1 MYIKQK
7 QKRFLAMMLA
17 IVLVVSGIVPQGMIQ
32 VSAQEKPQPIY
43 SGRNMSI
50 SSAANTINVT
60 EEYLTR
66 LSTLKEGTISVR
78 YRSNP
83 NQGLSALF
91 SLSSTDPGQENTY
104 AVAYVNPTGNKAG
117 VEVRQGNNSNVTNY
131 NQVSAT
137 ASIRD
142 DQWHTV
148 VYVFGKTKFQIY
160 LDGKKLTE
168 QEKSGFF
175 DKITEADSVKVGALD
190 RAPAKGGTNQW
201 VFSGDIDLVEVY
213 GQALSAEEVAEMQK
227 ATAYEPVI
235 PDDPEDAVRTD
246 TRLFYNGYENSAS
259 YRIPSLLTT
268 TEGTI
273 IAAIDKRQSGSADQG
288 NIDTVIKRS
297 TDGGVTWEE
306 TKTLV
311 NLPSGQNR
319 HALSIDA
326 NMVQDR
332 NTGKIFLMVDMFP
345 ESNAIMDS
353 GSLVTSSG
361 YKEVNGKKYL
371 ILRDCPNSERSNT
384 YTKEYTIRENGI
396 VYDEVSG
403 EATNYVVPNLADG
416 KLFEKI
422 AVSSAN
428 RTKED
433 GISGEEILGEET
445 SAVGTSGE
453 ETSENGTPAEETSAN
468 GTPAGE
474 TSGEAP
480 GNETSKDVTS
490 GDETSKEEASGNET
504 PKDVTSGDI
513 TPKDVTPGK
522 ETPEEE
528 TKEEAPDTITEE
540 NTTGEE
546 TTEATR
552 KATIKETAEEVS
564 NKDETELQSKVIE
577 NPILMED
584 DGEVLEAEGEPESGL
599 ISEQVSKAQPANA
612 NDDADQLQYA
622 GNIYLYTGT
631 EAAPLKA
638 VRTSHLWMVTSE
650 NDGVDWSEPI
660 DLNGQIKEDWMLFTG
675 TGPGVGMQMSNGRL
689 ILPVYITNSN
699 VGGSQ
704 SAAVIYSDDAGETWH
719 MGETVNDGRVLSNG
733 TILQTKTM
741 NNNGAMMTESQ
752 AVEVTNAAGEKELR
766 LFCRNQGGNVAIATS
781 KDGGETWEN
790 TLKFDSVLRDAYC
803 QLTIVP
809 YPYEVPG
816 YEGKEMFLF
825 ANPDSTY
832 AAGRNHG
839 TLRLGY
845 YEPQTDEFVW
855 IASRLVEAG
864 NYGYSCLSVLGE
876 NQIGLFWEG
885 TNLDQN
891 YTTFNLQWLMADK
904 TPVERTAPA
913 VQGVRWEGSRIE
925 VTFDQPMMVI
935 GSPHL
940 EASADGEPVSMEYD
954 SGSGTTKLLFR
965 PGTDDTHELTF
976 RKITAEG
983 RDFYGNAQN
992 IGVAEG
998 GFDGFTIPAS
1008 QGPSIETVIKPG
1020 YSSIKINFVPAEGIT
1035 EYDIYRSEDEN
1046 GTYEKIGST
1055 KGTSYIDQTGAG
1067 KTYYY
1072 QVRSKDGNKVSD
1084 KICNNSP
1091 TGIESMKE
1099 NAVLYQD
1106 LAGQKFNGS
1115 TLVDASEKAAEV
1127 GKLSTGS
1134 VLIKFRTTDKS
1145 GNLMMLMG
1153 KTAGESTAINGS
1165 VNKASFYLEKSDN
1178 LMRYRADMKHTRASV
1193 AGIDYADGEWHT
1205 AMVTQADSGYVF
1217 RFAIDGVDR
1226 GKFTGDSNKGFFS
1239 TVQNLN
1245 QLTIGGYYNG
1255 NTQTVSNGFKG
1266 EIAYVVVTDEAA
1278 SLEDTLEI
1286 TKSESGIL
1294 CDLPEQMFDQ
1304 SKDNTWVFTGG
1315 TDVEGGYG
1323 ATQGIRY
1330 YVGQFEEY
1338 IRWTKNGGVMGRQ
1351 RYMINTGKAGNTI
1364 ADVKDQFEKLVGKY
1378 DPRALA
1384 VMVGEED
1391 YQAGTEGLEAFK
1403 ASLQTLADKALGLRD
1418 GTGYLVIQT
1427 PYAQAD
1433 ESRNQMAAAY
1443 AEAVHEVYEGF
1454 SDAQKSKVMVAD
1466 YFKNTDHESFKK
1478 NCLDEQGKINA
1489 LGHLEIAKQFAKV
1502 TYGTAEGFPVSEGD
1516 LSLRKVKTPS
1526 TYSGEAPR
1534 VTASDTQLTVNIP
1547 DSVFEGITGWR
1558 YELLIEDQTISG
1570 GFINKQAVIGGLPT
1584 GAGYTITV
1592 KSEDGDTQLAAV
1604 TGTVM
1609 QGDEGQIKPVT
1620 QTELNDLQKQMKEIV
1635 ENKKPATWLFV
1646 GDSITHGALHT
1657 KGYDSIH
1664 QTFEKYLKDELG
1676 RKDDVVINTAV
1687 SGATTAEQEEN
1698 SNERLDKYNA
1708 DVVIVMLGTNDAS
1721 NETVPIDR
1729 YKANLESIVD
1739 KIHDKGAVAVL
1750 RTPNPLRPEAGN
1762 RAVNLPRYAEVIRTV
1777 AAEKNALLDDH
1788 FTEWSKELE
1797 TRAYLWQ
1804 NTYWNND
1811 TIHPNPNGQLNM
1823 AQSLIRACG
1832 LYNETSPIC
1841 NLSYELPH
1849 TEEQSDKAIG
1859 AVASGDK
1866 IAVDIKVL
1874 EETYGSTFGVTK
1886 IQAVCDGKTYAAS
1899 SKKGEKMITLRN
1911 LPVNKTYQV
1920 TVKADLLETSKSVTF
1935 QTETVELKEGEVVIG
1950 LGFLAAKLT
1959 DLTPSALAGT
1969 FYVSALA
1976 PEGTPE
1982 YSLCQGE
1989 KDTDNHKFVIEGD
2002 QLKVKETLT
2011 EGNTYSVRVKA
2022 SIGEI
2027 SEEQVFTIKA
2037 LGRYLI
2043 IDEGKMEI
2051 ESGHPIDLTGKY
2063 IEKIKD
2069 LEEGTLF
2076 VDFTSANASIQSLFS
2091 VSLGDD
2097 TATAA
2102 QNTHMHVY
2110 TSGEN
2115 LGVEI
2120 RNQKGDP
2127 VFDYKGAELLKTG
2140 VIRIGEQNKVIF
2152 RADKEKGSYQ
2162 LFVNGKLEFELA
2174 ASVLGGYKYLSDMPH
2189 LNTVTIGATMR
2200 GGAVKYT
2207 YAGSMEKLQYYGVPL
2222 NEETCKSMTKVEGY
2236 EQLDPPF
2243 HSNDATGSSYFRIPA
2258 MLTTMQGTVIS
2269 AIDARFGGTQ
2279 DAPNNLDTA
2288 VSTST
2293 DGGRSWSEGILPFHF
2308 DDFADNGQIF
2318 KEGSSVSVAGSAA
2331 FIDPA
2336 LLEDRTINSDGRIF
2350 ILVDA
2355 FPSATGTLSAQKGS
2369 GYTLV
2374 DGKKYLKLKKAGETE
2389 YNYTVRENNVIYDQN
2404 GAPTEYS
2411 LNGNFEVLKNGEPL
2425 TVKQKDIEYN
2435 NDTITTVTTDQDVAM
2450 NVMYDTSVFQVLRT
2464 SYLYLKYSDDQ
2475 GKTWSDPVNLN
2486 GMVKTDDMGFLG
2498 VGPGRGIQIVDG
2510 EHKGRLLFQVYE
2522 YVNGDQWCHTI
2533 YSDDHGETWKLGGS
2547 PQFDRATVG
2556 SMSESQ
2562 LFELPGG
2569 TLQVFARTVK
2579 SRIATAYSKDGGE
2592 TWTNGAL
2599 DDRLLLASG
2608 SGCQLSVIN
2617 YDGYIDGKRAVIL
2630 SAPVESSR
2638 RHGVIRIGLI
2648 NDDISNGEEYPEID
2662 WKYQFDVT
2670 KTGVYFAYSCLTQL
2684 PNADVGILYE
2694 QGNTRQFLDKIRYN
2708 TYSVSKLTQDAYESQ
2723 ILAGT
2728 QNAAGGKTSISKQN
2742 DTYTIHADANE
2753 GYEFVRWTLDKAEV
2767 STEADFAFQ
2776 QGGETAFAG
2785 KTLHFM
2791 AEFQEAVNPP
2801 TETFTVRFLG
2811 KDGNLLKAQNVEKGK
2826 DATAPNPPEIEGYEF
2841 IGWDKDYSN
2850 VQSNLDVMAVY
2861 KEISVPSVKYTVRF
2875 LDRDGK
2881 LLKEETVEKGK
2892 DATAPNPPSIAGYT
2906 FMGWDKAYTNVQ
2918 GNLVVKATY
2927 QKNPVNVEKI
2937 TLNKKDIRLAKGKK
2951 VKLTAKVSPSNADEI
2966 AVMWTSSNEKAAVV
2980 DSKGRIT
2987 AKAPGTAVITA
2998 ESRDGSNV
3006 KASCR
3011 VRIGYGVTYK
3021 LNKGKNAT
3029 SNPSVF
3035 LTNETT
3041 KLKKAARKGYTFA
3054 GWYTDKNYKNKIK
3067 EIKKGTKKN
3076 ITVYAK
3082 WKKISVDRVKSLTL
3096 KTSGKDRIRVRFGK
3110 TSGADGYLVKYS
3122 TSKDFRKSMAR
3133 VRTGRTNPLIQNLKT
3148 GRTYYVKVRAYKIDS
3163 AGKRVFGKYSSVE
3176 KIRLENK

>member
-17 IVLVVSGIVPQGMIQ
+17 IVIVISGIVPQGVIQ
-32 VSAQEKPQPIY
+32 VSAQEESLPIY

-50 SSAANTINVT
+50 SSASDTINIT
-60 EEYLTR
+60 QTYLSS
-66 LSTLKEGTISVR
+66 LSSLKEGTIAVR
-78 YRSNP
+78 YRSSP
-83 NQGLSALF
+83 EKGLSALF
-91 SLSSTDPGQENTY
+91 SLSGTKPGQENTY
-104 AVAYVNPTGNKAG
+104 AVAYVNPTGNKVG
-117 VEVRQGNNSNVTNY
+117 VEVRQGDNSNVTNY

-142 DQWHTV
+142 DQWHTA

-168 QEKSGFF
+168 QDKPGFF
-175 DKITEADSVKVGALD
+175 DKITEADSVKIGALD
-190 RAPAKGGTNQW
+190 RAPAKGGANQW
-201 VFSGDIDLVEVY
+201 VFNGDIDLVEVY
-213 GQALSAEEVAEMQK
+213 GKALSAEEAAELQM

-246 TRLFYNGYENSAS
+246 TRLFYNGFENSAA

-326 NMVQDR
+326 NMVQDK

-371 ILRDCPNSERSNT
+371 ILRDCPNSERGNT
-384 YTKEYTIRENGI
+384 YTKEYTIRENG
-396 VYDEVSG
+396 VVFDEASG

-416 KLFEKI
+416 KLYEKST
-422 AVSSAN
+422 ADTAN
-428 RTKED
+428 AGNK
-433 GISGEEILGEET
+433 EEIQ
-445 SAVGTSGE
+445 
-453 ETSENGTPAEETSAN
+453 
-468 GTPAGE
+468 
-474 TSGEAP
+474 GEAAAKQESEVQSKTAENP
-480 GNETSKDVTS
+480 MLPENE
-490 GDETSKEEASGNET
+490 GEAYRETEIQEPEAPLNTEE
-504 PKDVTSGDI
+504 VQ
-513 TPKDVTPGK
+513 
-522 ETPEEE
+522 TPEAVAESL
-528 TKEEAPDTITEE
+528 
-540 NTTGEE
+540 
-546 TTEATR
+546 TEADR
-552 KATIKETAEEVS
+552 
-564 NKDETELQSKVIE
+564 
-577 NPILMED
+577 
-584 DGEVLEAEGEPESGL
+584 VLESAQSAGQESEPTETIAEP
-599 ISEQVSKAQPANA
+599 VSQTE
-612 NDDADQLQYA
+612 QLQYI
-622 GNIYLYTGT
+622 GNIYLYTGN

-650 NDGVDWSEPI
+650 NDGADWSEPV

-675 TGPGVGMQMSNGRL
+675 TGPGVGMQMSDGRL

-704 SAAVIYSDDAGETWH
+704 SAAVIYSDDGGETWD
-719 MGETVNDGRVLSNG
+719 MGETVNDGRILSNG
-733 TILQTKTM
+733 NILETKTM

-766 LFCRNQGGNVAIATS
+766 LFCRNQGGNAAIASS
-781 KDGGETWEN
+781 KDGGETWGN
-790 TLKFDSVLRDAYC
+790 TLKFDSALRDAYC

-809 YPYEVPG
+809 YPYDVPG

-832 AAGRNHG
+832 SAGRNNG

-855 IASRLVEAG
+855 IASRVVELG

-885 TNLDQN
+885 ANLDLN
-891 YTTFNLQWLMADK
+891 YSTFNLQWLMADK
-904 TPVERTAPA
+904 TPVERTAPVVQA
-913 VQGVRWEGSRIE
+913 VKWEGNRIE

-935 GSPHL
+935 GSPQL
-940 EASADGEPVSMEYD
+940 EASAEGEPVSMEYD

-965 PGTDDTHELTF
+965 PGVDDTHELTF
-976 RKITAEG
+976 RTITAEG
-983 RDFYGNAQN
+983 RNFYGNAQN
-992 IGVAEG
+992 VRVAKD

-1008 QGPSIETVIKPG
+1008 QGPSIETLIKPG
-1020 YSSIKINFVPAEGIT
+1020 YSSIKISFVPAEGIT
-1035 EYDIYRSEDEN
+1035 EYNIFRSEDKN

-1055 KGTSYIDQTGAG
+1055 QGTSYTDQTGAG
-1067 KTYYY
+1067 KTFYY

-1084 KICNNSP
+1084 KICNASP
-1091 TGIESMKE
+1091 TGIEAMKE
-1099 NAVLYQD
+1099 NAVLYKD
-1106 LAGQKFNGS
+1106 LEGQKFNGS
-1115 TLVDASEKAAEV
+1115 TLVDVSDKAAEV
-1127 GKLSTGS
+1127 GKLSAGS
-1134 VLIKFRTTDKS
+1134 VIIKFKTTDKS

-1153 KTAGESTAINGS
+1153 KTAGESAAINGA

-1178 LMRYRADMKHTRASV
+1178 LMRYRADMRHTRASV

-1205 AMVTQADSGYVF
+1205 AMVTQVDSGYVF

-1255 NTQTVSNGFKG
+1255 NSQTVSNGFKG
-1266 EIAYVVVTDEAA
+1266 EIGYVVVTEEAA

-1286 TKSESGIL
+1286 TKTESGIL

-1304 SKDNTWVFTGG
+1304 SKDNTWVFAGG

-1323 ATQGIRY
+1323 VTQGIRN

-1351 RYMINTGKAGNTI
+1351 RYMINTGKAGNTM
-1364 ADVKDQFEKLVGKY
+1364 ADIKDQFDNLVGKY

-1384 VMVGEED
+1384 VMVGKED
-1391 YQAGTEGLEAFK
+1391 YQAGTEELEAFK
-1403 ASLQTLADKALGLRD
+1403 ASLGALADKALGLRN

-1433 ESRNQMAAAY
+1433 DSENQLAAAY
-1443 AEAVHEVYEGF
+1443 TNAVKEVYDGL

-1466 YFKNTDHESFKK
+1466 HFKNTDNGAFKK
-1478 NCLDEQGKINA
+1478 NCLDTQGRINA

-1502 TYGTAEGFPVSEGD
+1502 TYGTADGFPVGEAD
-1516 LSLRKVKTPS
+1516 LSLKKEKTPS
-1526 TYSGEAPR
+1526 KYSAEVPKI
-1534 VTASDTQLTVNIP
+1534 TASDTQLTVNIP
-1547 DSVFEGITGWR
+1547 DTALEGITGWR
-1558 YELLIEDQTISG
+1558 YELQIQDQTISG
-1570 GFINKQAVIGGLPT
+1570 GFTDRQAVIGGLPT
-1584 GAGYTITV
+1584 GAGYTLTV

-1604 TGTVM
+1604 TGKVL
-1609 QGDEGQIKPVT
+1609 QGNESQVKPVT
-1620 QTELNDLQKQMKEIV
+1620 QIELSDLQKQIRAIA
-1635 ENKKPATWLFV
+1635 ENEEPATWLFV

-1664 QTFEKYLKDELG
+1664 QTFEKYLKEELG

-1687 SGATTAEQEEN
+1687 SGATTAEQEAN
-1698 SNERLDKYNA
+1698 SNERLGKYNA

-1721 NETVPIDR
+1721 NETVPTDR

-1739 KIHDKGAVAVL
+1739 KIHAKGAVAVL
-1750 RTPNPLRPEAGN
+1750 RTPNPLRSEAGN
-1762 RAVNLPRYAEVIRTV
+1762 RAVNLPKYAEVIRTV
-1777 AAEKNALLDDH
+1777 AAEKNAVLDDH
-1788 FTEWSKELE
+1788 FAEWNKELE

-1811 TIHPNPNGQLNM
+1811 SIHPNPNGQLNM

-1832 LYNETSPIC
+1832 LFNETSTIC

-1849 TEEQSDKAIG
+1849 TDEQSDKAIG
-1859 AVASGDK
+1859 AAASGDK
-1866 IAVDIKVL
+1866 IAVDLEAL
-1874 EETYGSTFGVTK
+1874 EESYGSSFGSAK
-1886 IQAVCDGKTYAAS
+1886 IQAVCDGKTYTAS
-1899 SKKGEKMITLRN
+1899 AKKGEQYGTLRN

-1935 QTETVELKEGEVVIG
+1935 QTETVELKEGEAI
-1950 LGFLAAKLT
+1950 
-1959 DLTPSALAGT
+1959 
-1969 FYVSALA
+1969 
-1976 PEGTPE
+1976 
-1982 YSLCQGE
+1982 
-1989 KDTDNHKFVIEGD
+1989 I
-2002 QLKVKETLT
+2002 
-2011 EGNTYSVRVKA
+2011 
-2022 SIGEI
+2022 
-2027 SEEQVFTIKA
+2027 
-2037 LGRYLI
+2037 RYLI
-2043 IDEGKMEI
+2043 IDETNMEI

-2063 IEKIKD
+2063 LEEIKE
-2069 LEEGTLF
+2069 LQEGTLF
-2076 VDFTSANASIQSLFS
+2076 VDFTSSNTSIQSLFS

-2097 TATAA
+2097 PATAA

-2110 TSGEN
+2110 TNGEN

-2140 VIRIGEQNKVIF
+2140 VIRVGEQNKVIY

-2174 ASVLGGYKYLSDMPH
+2174 ASKLGGYKYLSDMPH
-2189 LNTVTIGATMR
+2189 LNTVTVGATMR
-2200 GGAVKYT
+2200 GGAAKYT
-2207 YAGSMEKLQYYGVPL
+2207 YAGSMAKLQYYGVPL
-2222 NEETCKSMTKVEGY
+2222 DEEACKSMTRVEGY

-2293 DGGRSWSEGILPFHF
+2293 DGGKSWSDGILPFHF

-2318 KEGSSVSVAGSAA
+2318 KEGSGVSVAGSAA

-2336 LLEDRTINSDGRIF
+2336 LLEDRTINSNGRIF

-2355 FPSATGTLSAQKGS
+2355 FPSATGTLTAQKGS
-2369 GYTLV
+2369 GYTLI

-2389 YNYTVRENNVIYDQN
+2389 YHYTLRENNVIYDQN

-2425 TVKQKDIEYN
+2425 TVKQKDIVYN

-2450 NVMYDTSVFQVLRT
+2450 NVMYDTSVFQVLKT

-2475 GKTWSDPVNLN
+2475 GKTWSEPVNLN
-2486 GMVKTDDMGFLG
+2486 SMVKTEDMGFLG
-2498 VGPGRGIQIVDG
+2498 VGPGRGIQITNG
-2510 EHKGRLLFQVYE
+2510 EHKGRLLYQVYE
-2522 YVNGDQWCHTI
+2522 YINGDQWCHTI
-2533 YSDDHGETWKLGGS
+2533 YSDDHGENWTLGGS
-2547 PQFDRATVG
+2547 PQFDRAAVG

-2562 LFELPGG
+2562 LIELPDG

-2648 NDDISNGEEYPEID
+2648 DEEIQEGKEYSEID

-2670 KTGVYFAYSCLTQL
+2670 KPGVYFAYSCLTQL
-2684 PNADVGILYE
+2684 PNGDLGILYE
-2694 QGNTRQFLDKIRYN
+2694 QGNTKQFLDKIRYH
-2708 TYSVSKLTQDAYESQ
+2708 TYSVSKLTQDTYESQ

-2728 QNAAGGKTSISKQN
+2728 LDAAAGNTSISKQK
-2742 DTYTIHADANE
+2742 DTYTIHADAYE
-2753 GYEFVRWTLDKAEV
+2753 GYEFVRWLLDGEEV
-2767 STEADFAFQ
+2767 STKADFAFR
-2776 QGGETAFAG
+2776 QGESAFAG
-2785 KTLHFM
+2785 KKLHFM

-2801 TETFTVRFLG
+2801 AETFTVKFYG
-2811 KDGNLLKAQNVEKGK
+2811 KDGNLLKAQTIEKGK
-2826 DATAPNPPEIEGYEF
+2826 DATPPTPPEIKGYEF
-2841 IGWDKDYSN
+2841 DRWDKDFRN
-2850 VQSNLDVMAVY
+2850 VQSDLDVTAVY
-2861 KEISVPSVKYTVRF
+2861 KEILVPSEKYTVRF
-2875 LDRDGK
+2875 LDRNGK
-2881 LLKEETVEKGK
+2881 LLKEETVEKGR
-2892 DATAPNPPSIAGYT
+2892 DATAPNPPSITGYT
-2906 FMGWDKAYTNVQ
+2906 FIGWDKTYTNVQ

-2927 QKNPVNVEKI
+2927 KKNPVKAEKI
-2937 TLNKKDIRLAKGKK
+2937 TLNKTDLLLAKGKK
-2951 VKLTAKVSPSNADEI
+2951 IKLTAKVSPSDADNNS
-2966 AVMWTSSNEKAAVV
+2966 VMWTSSNKKAAVV
-2980 DSKGRIT
+2980 DSSGRII

-2998 ESRDGSNV
+2998 TSRDGSNV

-3011 VRIGYGVTYK
+3011 VRIGYQVTYK
-3021 LNKGKNAT
+3021 LNKGKNAP

-3035 LTNETT
+3035 LTSEST

-3054 GWYTDKNYKNKIK
+3054 GWYTDQNYKHRIK
-3067 EIKKGTKKN
+3067 EIKKGTNKN
-3076 ITVYAK
+3076 VTLYAK

-3096 KTSGKDRIRVRFGK
+3096 QKAGKDRIRVRFGK
-3110 TSGADGYLVKYS
+3110 ASGADGYLVKYS
-3122 TSKDFRKSMAR
+3122 TSKDFKKSMTR
-3133 VRTGRTNPLIQNLKT
+3133 IRTGRTNPLMGNLKT
-3148 GRTYYVKVRAYKIDS
+3148 GRTYYVKVRAYKTDS
-3163 AGKRVFGKYSSVE
+3163 SGKSVYGKYSSVK
-3176 KIRLENK
+3176 KIRLEKK

>member
-17 IVLVVSGIVPQGMIQ
+17 IVIVISGIVPQGVIQ
-32 VSAQEKPQPIY
+32 VSAQEESLPIY

-50 SSAANTINVT
+50 SSASDTVNITQT
-60 EEYLTR
+60 YLAS
-66 LSTLKEGTISVR
+66 LSSLKEGTIAVR
-78 YRSNP
+78 YRSSP
-83 NQGLSALF
+83 EKGLSALF
-91 SLSSTDPGQENTY
+91 SLSGTKPGQENTY
-104 AVAYVNPTGNKAG
+104 AVAYVNPTGNKVG
-117 VEVRQGNNSNVTNY
+117 VEVRQGDNSNVTNY

-142 DQWHTV
+142 DQWHTA

-168 QEKSGFF
+168 QDKSGFF
-175 DKITEADSVKVGALD
+175 DKITEADSVKIGALD
-190 RAPAKGGTNQW
+190 RAPAKGGANQW
-201 VFSGDIDLVEVY
+201 VFNGDIDLVEVY
-213 GQALSAEEVAEMQK
+213 GKALSAEEAAELQM

-246 TRLFYNGYENSAS
+246 TRLFYNGFENSAA

-326 NMVQDR
+326 NMVQDK

-371 ILRDCPNSERSNT
+371 ILRDCPNSERGNT

-396 VYDEVSG
+396 VFDEASG

-416 KLFEKI
+416 KLYEKST
-422 AVSSAN
+422 ADTVNAGN
-428 RTKED
+428 K
-433 GISGEEILGEET
+433 EEIQ
-445 SAVGTSGE
+445 
-453 ETSENGTPAEETSAN
+453 
-468 GTPAGE
+468 
-474 TSGEAP
+474 GEAAP
-480 GNETSKDVTS
+480 KQESEVQSKTAENPMLPENE
-490 GDETSKEEASGNET
+490 GEAYRETEIQEPEAPLNTEE
-504 PKDVTSGDI
+504 VQ
-513 TPKDVTPGK
+513 
-522 ETPEEE
+522 TPEAVAESL
-528 TKEEAPDTITEE
+528 
-540 NTTGEE
+540 
-546 TTEATR
+546 TEADR
-552 KATIKETAEEVS
+552 VSETAQSAGQESEPTETIAEPVS
-564 NKDETELQSKVIE
+564 QTE
-577 NPILMED
+577 
-584 DGEVLEAEGEPESGL
+584 
-599 ISEQVSKAQPANA
+599 
-612 NDDADQLQYA
+612 QLQYI
-622 GNIYLYTGT
+622 GNIYLYTGN

-638 VRTSHLWMVTSE
+638 IRTSHLWMVTSE
-650 NDGVDWSEPI
+650 NDGADWSEPV

-675 TGPGVGMQMSNGRL
+675 TGPGVGMQMSDGRL

-704 SAAVIYSDDAGETWH
+704 SAAVIYSDDGGETWD
-719 MGETVNDGRVLSNG
+719 MGETVNDGRILSNG
-733 TILQTKTM
+733 NILETKTM

-752 AVEVTNAAGEKELR
+752 AVEVTNEAGEKELR
-766 LFCRNQGGNVAIATS
+766 LFCRNQGGNVAIASS
-781 KDGGETWEN
+781 KDGGETWGN
-790 TLKFDSVLRDAYC
+790 TLKFDSALRDAYC

-809 YPYEVPG
+809 YPYDVPG

-832 AAGRNHG
+832 SAGRNNG

-855 IASRLVEAG
+855 IASRVVELG

-885 TNLDQN
+885 ANLDLN
-891 YTTFNLQWLMADK
+891 YSTFNLQWLMADK
-904 TPVERTAPA
+904 TPVERTAPVVQA
-913 VQGVRWEGSRIE
+913 VKWEGNRIE

-935 GSPHL
+935 GSPQL
-940 EASADGEPVSMEYD
+940 EASAEGEPVSMEYD

-965 PGTDDTHELTF
+965 PGVDDTHELTF
-976 RKITAEG
+976 RTITAEG
-983 RDFYGNAQN
+983 RNFYGNAQN
-992 IGVAEG
+992 VRVAKD

-1008 QGPSIETVIKPG
+1008 QGPSIETLIKPG
-1020 YSSIKINFVPAEGIT
+1020 YSSIKISFVPAEGIT
-1035 EYDIYRSEDEN
+1035 EYDIFRSEDKN

-1055 KGTSYIDQTGAG
+1055 QGTSYTDQTGAG
-1067 KTYYY
+1067 KTFYY

-1084 KICNNSP
+1084 KICNASP
-1091 TGIESMKE
+1091 TGIEAMKE
-1099 NAVLYQD
+1099 NAVLYKD
-1106 LAGQKFNGS
+1106 LEGQKFNGS
-1115 TLVDASEKAAEV
+1115 TLVDVSDKAAEV
-1127 GKLSTGS
+1127 GKLSAGS
-1134 VLIKFRTTDKS
+1134 VIIKFKTTDKS

-1153 KTAGESTAINGS
+1153 KTAGESAAINGA

-1178 LMRYRADMKHTRASV
+1178 LMRYRADMRHTRASV

-1255 NTQTVSNGFKG
+1255 NSQTVSNGFKG
-1266 EIAYVVVTDEAA
+1266 EIGYVVVTEEAA

-1286 TKSESGIL
+1286 TKTESGIL

-1304 SKDNTWVFTGG
+1304 SKDNTWVFAGG

-1323 ATQGIRY
+1323 VTQGIRN

-1351 RYMINTGKAGNTI
+1351 RYMINTGKAGNTM
-1364 ADVKDQFEKLVGKY
+1364 ADIKDQFDNLVGKY

-1384 VMVGEED
+1384 VMVGKED
-1391 YQAGTEGLEAFK
+1391 YQAGTEGMEAFK
-1403 ASLQTLADKALGLRD
+1403 ASLGALADKALGLRN

-1433 ESRNQMAAAY
+1433 DSENQLAAAY
-1443 AEAVHEVYEGF
+1443 TNAVKEVYDGL

-1466 YFKNTDHESFKK
+1466 HFKNTDNGAFKK
-1478 NCLDEQGKINA
+1478 NCLDTQGRINA

-1502 TYGTAEGFPVSEGD
+1502 TYGTADGFPVGEAD
-1516 LSLRKVKTPS
+1516 LSLKKEKTPS
-1526 TYSGEAPR
+1526 KYSAEVPKI
-1534 VTASDTQLTVNIP
+1534 TASDTQLTVNIP
-1547 DSVFEGITGWR
+1547 DTALEGITGWR
-1558 YELLIEDQTISG
+1558 YELQIEDQTISG
-1570 GFINKQAVIGGLPT
+1570 GFTDRQAVIDGLPT
-1584 GAGYTITV
+1584 GAGYTLTV

-1604 TGTVM
+1604 TGKVL
-1609 QGDEGQIKPVT
+1609 QGNESQVKPVT
-1620 QTELNDLQKQMKEIV
+1620 QIELSDLQKQIRAIA
-1635 ENKKPATWLFV
+1635 ENEEPATWLFV

-1664 QTFEKYLKDELG
+1664 QTFEKYLKEELG

-1687 SGATTAEQEEN
+1687 SGATTAEQEAN

-1721 NETVPIDR
+1721 NETVPTDR

-1739 KIHDKGAVAVL
+1739 KIHAKGAVAVL

-1762 RAVNLPRYAEVIRTV
+1762 RAVNLPKYAEVIRTV
-1777 AAEKNALLDDH
+1777 AEEKNAVLDDH
-1788 FTEWSKELE
+1788 FAEWSKELE

-1811 TIHPNPNGQLNM
+1811 SIHPNPNGQLNM

-1832 LYNETSPIC
+1832 LFNETSTIC

-1849 TEEQSDKAIG
+1849 TDEQSDKAIG
-1859 AVASGDK
+1859 AAASGDK
-1866 IAVDIKVL
+1866 IAVDLEAL
-1874 EETYGSTFGVTK
+1874 EESYGSSFGSAK
-1886 IQAVCDGKTYAAS
+1886 IQAVCDGKTYTAS
-1899 SKKGEKMITLRN
+1899 AKKGEQYGTLRN

-1935 QTETVELKEGEVVIG
+1935 QTETVELKEGEAIIG
-1950 LGFLAAKLT
+1950 LGFAGKKLT

-1969 FYVSALA
+1969 FYVSTLA
-1976 PEGTPE
+1976 PEGTPV

-1989 KDTDNHKFVIEGD
+1989 NDTDNDKFVIEGD
-2002 QLKVKETLT
+2002 QLKVKKTLT

-2022 SIGEI
+2022 SITEI

-2043 IDEGKMEI
+2043 IDETNMEI

-2063 IEKIKD
+2063 LEEIKE

-2076 VDFTSANASIQSLFS
+2076 VDFTSSNTSIQSLFS

-2097 TATAA
+2097 PATAA

-2110 TSGEN
+2110 TNGEN

-2140 VIRIGEQNKVIF
+2140 VIRVGEQNKVIF

-2174 ASVLGGYKYLSDMPH
+2174 ASKLGGYKYLSDMPH
-2189 LNTVTIGATMR
+2189 LNTVTVGATMR
-2200 GGAVKYT
+2200 GGAAKYT
-2207 YAGSMEKLQYYGVPL
+2207 YAGSMDKLQYYGVPL
-2222 NEETCKSMTKVEGY
+2222 DEEACKTMTRVEGY

-2293 DGGRSWSEGILPFHF
+2293 DGGKSWSDGILPFHF

-2318 KEGSSVSVAGSAA
+2318 KEGSGVSVAGSAA

-2336 LLEDRTINSDGRIF
+2336 LLEDRTINSNGRIF

-2355 FPSATGTLSAQKGS
+2355 FPSATGTLTAQKGS
-2369 GYTLV
+2369 GYTLI

-2389 YNYTVRENNVIYDQN
+2389 YHYTLRENNVIYDQN

-2425 TVKQKDIEYN
+2425 TVKQKDIVYN

-2450 NVMYDTSVFQVLRT
+2450 NVMYDTSVFQVLKT

-2475 GKTWSDPVNLN
+2475 GKTWSEPVNLN
-2486 GMVKTDDMGFLG
+2486 SMVKTEDMGFLG
-2498 VGPGRGIQIVDG
+2498 VGPGRGIQITNG
-2510 EHKGRLLFQVYE
+2510 EHKGRLLYQVYE

-2533 YSDDHGETWKLGGS
+2533 YSDDHGETWTLGGS
-2547 PQFDRATVG
+2547 PQFDRAAVG

-2562 LFELPGG
+2562 LIELPDG

-2648 NDDISNGEEYPEID
+2648 DEEIQEGKEYPEID

-2670 KTGVYFAYSCLTQL
+2670 KPGVYFAYSCLTQL
-2684 PNADVGILYE
+2684 PNGDLGILYE
-2694 QGNTRQFLDKIRYN
+2694 QGNTKQFLDKIRYH
-2708 TYSVSKLTQDAYESQ
+2708 TYSVSKLTQDTYESQ

-2728 QNAAGGKTSISKQN
+2728 LDAAAGNTSISKQK
-2742 DTYTIHADANE
+2742 DTYTIHADAYE
-2753 GYEFVRWTLDKAEV
+2753 GYEFVRWLLDGEEV
-2767 STEADFAFQ
+2767 STKADFAFR
-2776 QGGETAFAG
+2776 QGESAFAG
-2785 KTLHFM
+2785 KKLHFM
-2791 AEFQEAVNPP
+2791 AEFQEAANPP
-2801 TETFTVRFLG
+2801 VETFTVKFYG
-2811 KDGNLLKAQNVEKGK
+2811 KDGNLLKAQTIEKGK
-2826 DATAPNPPEIEGYEF
+2826 DATPPTPPEIKGYEF
-2841 IGWDKDYSN
+2841 DRWDKDFRN
-2850 VQSNLDVMAVY
+2850 VQSDLDVTAVY
-2861 KEISVPSVKYTVRF
+2861 KEILVPSEKYTVRF
-2875 LDRDGK
+2875 LDRNGK
-2881 LLKEETVEKGK
+2881 LLKEEIVEKGR
-2892 DATAPNPPSIAGYT
+2892 DATAPNPPSITGYT
-2906 FMGWDKAYTNVQ
+2906 FIGWDKTYTNVQ

-2927 QKNPVNVEKI
+2927 KKNPVKAEKI
-2937 TLNKKDIRLAKGKK
+2937 TLNKIDLLLAKGKK
-2951 VKLTAKVSPSNADEI
+2951 IKLTAKVSPSEADDNS
-2966 AVMWTSSNEKAAVV
+2966 VMWTSSNKKAAVV
-2980 DSKGRIT
+2980 DSSGRIT

-2998 ESRDGSNV
+2998 TSRDGSNV

-3011 VRIGYGVTYK
+3011 VRIGYQVTYK
-3021 LNKGKNAT
+3021 LNKGKNAP

-3035 LTNETT
+3035 LTSEST

-3054 GWYTDKNYKNKIK
+3054 GWYTDQNYKHRIK
-3067 EIKKGTKKN
+3067 EIKKGTNKN
-3076 ITVYAK
+3076 VTLYAK

-3096 KTSGKDRIRVRFGK
+3096 QKAGKDRIRVRFGK
-3110 TSGADGYLVKYS
+3110 ASGADGYLVKYS
-3122 TSKDFRKSMAR
+3122 TSKDFKKSMTR
-3133 VRTGRTNPLIQNLKT
+3133 IRTGRTNPQMGNLKT
-3148 GRTYYVKVRAYKIDS
+3148 GRTYYVKVRAYKTDS
-3163 AGKRVFGKYSSVE
+3163 SGKSVYGKYSYVK
-3176 KIRLENK
+3176 KIRLDKK

>member
-17 IVLVVSGIVPQGMIQ
+17 IVIVISGIVPQGVIQ
-32 VSAQEKPQPIY
+32 VSAQEESLPIY

-50 SSAANTINVT
+50 SSASETVNITQT
-60 EEYLTR
+60 YLSS
-66 LSTLKEGTISVR
+66 LSSLKEGTIAVR
-78 YRSNP
+78 YRSSP
-83 NQGLSALF
+83 GQGLSALF
-91 SLSSTDPGQENTY
+91 SLSGTKPGQENTY
-104 AVAYVNPTGNKAG
+104 AVAYVNPTGNKVG
-117 VEVRQGNNSNVTNY
+117 VEVRQGDNSNVTNY

-142 DQWHTV
+142 DQWHTA

-168 QEKSGFF
+168 QDKSGFF
-175 DKITEADSVKVGALD
+175 DKITEADSVKIGALD
-190 RAPAKGGTNQW
+190 RAPAKGGANQW
-201 VFSGDIDLVEVY
+201 VFNGDIDLVEVY
-213 GQALSAEEVAEMQK
+213 GKALSAEEAAELQM

-246 TRLFYNGYENSAS
+246 TRLFYNGFENSAA

-326 NMVQDR
+326 NMVQDK

-371 ILRDCPNSERSNT
+371 ILRDCPNSERGNT
-384 YTKEYTIRENGI
+384 YTNEYTIRESGI
-396 VYDEVSG
+396 VFDEVSG
-403 EATNYVVPNLADG
+403 DATNYVVPNLADG
-416 KLFEKI
+416 KLYEK
-422 AVSSAN
+422 
-428 RTKED
+428 RTAETVNAGNK
-433 GISGEEILGEET
+433 EEIQ
-445 SAVGTSGE
+445 
-453 ETSENGTPAEETSAN
+453 
-468 GTPAGE
+468 
-474 TSGEAP
+474 GEAAAKQESEVQSITAENP
-480 GNETSKDVTS
+480 MLPENE
-490 GDETSKEEASGNET
+490 GEAYRETEIQEPEAPLNTEE
-504 PKDVTSGDI
+504 VQ
-513 TPKDVTPGK
+513 
-522 ETPEEE
+522 TPEAVAESL
-528 TKEEAPDTITEE
+528 
-540 NTTGEE
+540 
-546 TTEATR
+546 TEADR
-552 KATIKETAEEVS
+552 VSESAQSAGQESEPIETIAEPVS
-564 NKDETELQSKVIE
+564 Q
-577 NPILMED
+577 
-584 DGEVLEAEGEPESGL
+584 AE
-599 ISEQVSKAQPANA
+599 
-612 NDDADQLQYA
+612 QLQYI
-622 GNIYLYTGT
+622 GNIYLYTGND
-631 EAAPLKA
+631 AAPLKA

-650 NDGVDWSEPI
+650 NDGADWSEPV

-675 TGPGVGMQMSNGRL
+675 TGPGVGMQMSDGRL

-704 SAAVIYSDDAGETWH
+704 SAAVIYSDDGGETWD
-719 MGETVNDGRVLSNG
+719 MGETVNDGRILSNG
-733 TILQTKTM
+733 NVLETKTM

-752 AVEVTNAAGEKELR
+752 AVEVTNAEGEKELR
-766 LFCRNQGGNVAIATS
+766 LFCRNQGGNVAIASS
-781 KDGGETWEN
+781 KDGGETWGN
-790 TLKFDSVLRDAYC
+790 TLKFDSALRDAYC

-809 YPYEVPG
+809 YPYDVPG

-832 AAGRNHG
+832 AAGRNNG

-845 YEPQTDEFVW
+845 FEPQTDEFVW
-855 IASRLVEAG
+855 IASRVVELG

-885 TNLDQN
+885 ANLDLN
-891 YTTFNLQWLMADK
+891 YSTFNLQWLMADK
-904 TPVERTAPA
+904 TPVERTAPVVQA
-913 VQGVRWEGSRIE
+913 VKWEGNRIE

-935 GSPHL
+935 GSPQL
-940 EASADGEPVSMEYD
+940 EAIAEGEPVSMEYD

-965 PGTDDTHELTF
+965 PGVDDTRELTF
-976 RKITAEG
+976 RTITAEG
-983 RDFYGNAQN
+983 RNFYGNAQN
-992 IGVAEG
+992 VRVAND
-998 GFDGFTIPAS
+998 GFDGFTIPPS
-1008 QGPSIETVIKPG
+1008 QGPSIETLIKPG
-1020 YSSIKINFVPAEGIT
+1020 YSSIKISFVPAEGIT
-1035 EYDIYRSEDEN
+1035 EYDIFRSEDKN

-1055 KGTSYIDQTGAG
+1055 QGTSYTDQTGAG
-1067 KTYYY
+1067 KTFYY

-1084 KICNNSP
+1084 IIGNASP
-1091 TGIESMKE
+1091 TGIEAMKE
-1099 NAVLYQD
+1099 NAVLYKD
-1106 LAGQKFNGS
+1106 LKGQEFNGS
-1115 TLVDASEKAAEV
+1115 TLVDVSDKAAEV
-1127 GKLSTGS
+1127 GKLSAGS
-1134 VLIKFRTTDKS
+1134 VIIKFRTTDKS

-1153 KTAGESTAINGS
+1153 KTAGESAAINGA

-1217 RFAIDGVDR
+1217 RFAIDGVER

-1266 EIAYVVVTDEAA
+1266 EIGYVVVTEEAA

-1304 SKDNTWVFTGG
+1304 SKDNTWVFAGG

-1323 ATQGIRY
+1323 VTQGIRN

-1351 RYMINTGKAGNTI
+1351 RYMINTGKAGNTM
-1364 ADVKDQFEKLVGKY
+1364 ADIKDQFDNLVGKY

-1384 VMVGEED
+1384 VMVGKED

-1403 ASLQTLADKALGLRD
+1403 ASLGALADKALGLRN

-1433 ESRNQMAAAY
+1433 DSENQLAAAY
-1443 AEAVHEVYEGF
+1443 TNAVKEVYDGF

-1466 YFKNTDHESFKK
+1466 HFKNTDNGAFKK
-1478 NCLDEQGKINA
+1478 NCLDTQGSINA

-1502 TYGTAEGFPVSEGD
+1502 TYGTADGFPVGEAD
-1516 LSLRKVKTPS
+1516 LSLKKEKTPS
-1526 TYSGEAPR
+1526 KYSAEAPK

-1547 DSVFEGITGWR
+1547 DTALEGTTGWR
-1558 YELLIEDQTISG
+1558 YELQIEDQTISG
-1570 GFINKQAVIGGLPT
+1570 GFTDRQAVIGGLPT
-1584 GAGYTITV
+1584 GAGYTLTV

-1604 TGTVM
+1604 TGKVL
-1609 QGDEGQIKPVT
+1609 QGNESQVKPVT
-1620 QTELNDLQKQMKEIV
+1620 QIELSDLQKQIRAIAEKE
-1635 ENKKPATWLFV
+1635 EPATWLFV

-1664 QTFEKYLKDELG
+1664 QTFEKYLKEELG

-1687 SGATTAEQEEN
+1687 SGATTAEQEAN

-1721 NETVPIDR
+1721 NETVSTDR

-1739 KIHDKGAVAVL
+1739 KIHAKGAAAVL

-1762 RAVNLPRYAEVIRTV
+1762 RAVNLPKYAEVIRTV
-1777 AAEKNALLDDH
+1777 AAEKNAVLDDH
-1788 FTEWSKELE
+1788 FAEWSKELE

-1811 TIHPNPNGQLNM
+1811 SIHPNPNGQLNM

-1832 LYNETSPIC
+1832 LFNETSTIC

-1849 TEEQSDKAIG
+1849 TDEQSDKAIG
-1859 AVASGDK
+1859 AAASGDK
-1866 IAVDIKVL
+1866 IAVDL
-1874 EETYGSTFGVTK
+1874 EALEKSYGSSFGSAK
-1886 IQAVCDGKTYAAS
+1886 IQAVCDGKTYTAS
-1899 SKKGEKMITLRN
+1899 AKKGEQYGTLRN

-1935 QTETVELKEGEVVIG
+1935 QTETVELKEGEAIIG
-1950 LGFLAAKLT
+1950 LGFAGKKLT

-1969 FYVSALA
+1969 FYVSTLA
-1976 PEGTPE
+1976 PEGTPV

-1989 KDTDNHKFVIEGD
+1989 NDTDNDKFVIEGD
-2002 QLKVKETLT
+2002 QLKVKKTLT

-2022 SIGEI
+2022 SITEI

-2037 LGRYLI
+2037 LGRHLI
-2043 IDEGKMEI
+2043 IDETNMEI

-2063 IEKIKD
+2063 LEEIKE

-2076 VDFTSANASIQSLFS
+2076 VDFTSSNTSIQSLFS

-2097 TATAA
+2097 PAAAA

-2110 TSGEN
+2110 TNGEN

-2140 VIRIGEQNKVIF
+2140 VIRVGEQNKVIF

-2174 ASVLGGYKYLSDMPH
+2174 ASKLGGYKYLSDMPH
-2189 LNTVTIGATMR
+2189 LNTVTVGATMR
-2200 GGAVKYT
+2200 GGAAKYT
-2207 YAGSMEKLQYYGVPL
+2207 YAGSMAKLQYYGVPL
-2222 NEETCKSMTKVEGY
+2222 DEEACKSMTRVEGY

-2258 MLTTMQGTVIS
+2258 LLTTMQGTVIS

-2293 DGGRSWSEGILPFHF
+2293 DGGKSWSDGILPFHF

-2318 KEGSSVSVAGSAA
+2318 KEGSGVSVAGSAA

-2336 LLEDRTINSDGRIF
+2336 LLEDRTINSNGRIF

-2355 FPSATGTLSAQKGS
+2355 FPSATGTLTAQKGS
-2369 GYTLV
+2369 GYTLI

-2389 YNYTVRENNVIYDQN
+2389 YHYTLRENNVIYDQK

-2411 LNGNFEVLKNGEPL
+2411 LNRNFEVQKNGEPL
-2425 TVKQKDIEYN
+2425 TVKQKDIVYN

-2450 NVMYDTSVFQVLRT
+2450 NVMYDTSVFQVLKT

-2486 GMVKTDDMGFLG
+2486 SMVKTEDMGFLG
-2498 VGPGRGIQIVDG
+2498 VGPGRGIQITNG
-2510 EHKGRLLFQVYE
+2510 EHKGRLLYQVYE

-2547 PQFDRATVG
+2547 PQFDRAAVG

-2562 LFELPGG
+2562 LIELPDG

-2648 NDDISNGEEYPEID
+2648 DEEIQEGKEYPEID

-2670 KTGVYFAYSCLTQL
+2670 KPGVYFAYSCLTQL
-2684 PNADVGILYE
+2684 PNGDLGILYE
-2694 QGNTRQFLDKIRYN
+2694 QGNTKQFLDKIRYQ
-2708 TYSVSKLTQDAYESQ
+2708 TYSVGKLTQDTYESQ

-2728 QNAAGGKTSISKQN
+2728 LDAAAGNTSVSKQK
-2742 DTYTIHADANE
+2742 DTYTIHADAHE
-2753 GYEFVRWTLDKAEV
+2753 GYKFVRWLLDGEEV
-2767 STEADFAFQ
+2767 STKADFAFRH
-2776 QGGETAFAG
+2776 GESAFAG
-2785 KTLHFM
+2785 KKLHFM
-2791 AEFQEAVNPP
+2791 AEFQEAVNPQA
-2801 TETFTVRFLG
+2801 ETFTVKFYG
-2811 KDGNLLKAQNVEKGK
+2811 KDGNLLKAQTIEKGK
-2826 DATAPNPPEIEGYEF
+2826 DATPPTPPELKGYEF
-2841 IGWDKDYSN
+2841 DRWDKDFRN
-2850 VQSNLDVMAVY
+2850 VQSDLDVTAVY
-2861 KEISVPSVKYTVRF
+2861 KEILVPS
-2875 LDRDGK
+2875 
-2881 LLKEETVEKGK
+2881 E
-2892 DATAPNPPSIAGYT
+2892 
-2906 FMGWDKAYTNVQ
+2906 
-2918 GNLVVKATY
+2918 
-2927 QKNPVNVEKI
+2927 NPVKVEKI
-2937 TLNKKDIRLAKGKK
+2937 TLNMTDLLLAKGKK
-2951 VKLTAKVSPSNADEI
+2951 IKLTAKVSPSDAEDNS
-2966 AVMWTSSNEKAAVV
+2966 VMWTSSNKKAAVV
-2980 DSKGRIT
+2980 DSSGRII

-2998 ESRDGSNV
+2998 TSRDGSNV

-3011 VRIGYGVTYK
+3011 VRIGYQVTYK
-3021 LNKGKNAT
+3021 LNKGKNAP

-3035 LTNETT
+3035 LTSERT

-3054 GWYTDKNYKNKIK
+3054 GWYTDQNYKHRIK
-3067 EIKKGTKKN
+3067 EIKKGTNKN
-3076 ITVYAK
+3076 VTLYAK
-3082 WKKISVDRVKSLTL
+3082 WKKIRVDRVKSLTL
-3096 KTSGKDRIRVRFGK
+3096 QTAGKYRIRVRFGK
-3110 TSGADGYLVKYS
+3110 ASGADGYLVKYS
-3122 TSKDFRKSMAR
+3122 TSKDFKKSTTR
-3133 VRTGRTNPLIQNLKT
+3133 VRTGRTNPRIGNLKP
-3148 GRTYYVKVRAYKIDS
+3148 GRTYYVKVRAYKTDS
-3163 AGKRVFGKYSSVE
+3163 AGKSVYGKYSYVK
-3176 KIRLENK
+3176 KIRLDKK

>member
-17 IVLVVSGIVPQGMIQ
+17 IVIVISGIVPQGVIQ
-32 VSAQEKPQPIY
+32 VSAQEESLPIY

-50 SSAANTINVT
+50 SSASDTVNITQT
-60 EEYLTR
+60 YLAS
-66 LSTLKEGTISVR
+66 LSSLKEGTIAVR
-78 YRSNP
+78 YRSSP
-83 NQGLSALF
+83 EKGLSALF
-91 SLSSTDPGQENTY
+91 SLSGTKPGQENTY
-104 AVAYVNPTGNKAG
+104 AVAYVNPTGNKVG
-117 VEVRQGNNSNVTNY
+117 VEVRQGDNSNVTNY

-142 DQWHTV
+142 DQWHTA

-168 QEKSGFF
+168 QDKSGFF
-175 DKITEADSVKVGALD
+175 DKITEADSVKIGALD
-190 RAPAKGGTNQW
+190 RAPAKGGANQW
-201 VFSGDIDLVEVY
+201 VFNGDIDLVEVY
-213 GQALSAEEVAEMQK
+213 GKALSAEEAAELQM

-246 TRLFYNGYENSAS
+246 TRLFYNGFENSAA

-326 NMVQDR
+326 NMVQDK

-361 YKEVNGKKYL
+361 YKEINGKKYL
-371 ILRDCPNSERSNT
+371 ILRDCPNSERGNT

-396 VYDEVSG
+396 VFDEASG

-416 KLFEKI
+416 KLYEKST
-422 AVSSAN
+422 ADTVNAGN
-428 RTKED
+428 K
-433 GISGEEILGEET
+433 EEIQGEVAAKQE
-445 SAVGTSGE
+445 
-453 ETSENGTPAEETSAN
+453 SEVQSKTAENPMLPEN
-468 GTPAGE
+468 E
-474 TSGEAP
+474 GEAYR
-480 GNETSKDVTS
+480 ETEIQEPEAPLNT
-490 GDETSKEEASGNET
+490 EE
-504 PKDVTSGDI
+504 VQ
-513 TPKDVTPGK
+513 
-522 ETPEEE
+522 TPEAVAESL
-528 TKEEAPDTITEE
+528 
-540 NTTGEE
+540 
-546 TTEATR
+546 TEADR
-552 KATIKETAEEVS
+552 
-564 NKDETELQSKVIE
+564 
-577 NPILMED
+577 
-584 DGEVLEAEGEPESGL
+584 VLESAQSAGQESEPTETIAEP
-599 ISEQVSKAQPANA
+599 VSQTE
-612 NDDADQLQYA
+612 QLQYI
-622 GNIYLYTGT
+622 GNIYLYTGN

-650 NDGVDWSEPI
+650 NDGADWSEPV

-675 TGPGVGMQMSNGRL
+675 TGPGVGMQMSDGRL

-704 SAAVIYSDDAGETWH
+704 SAAVIYSDDGGETWD
-719 MGETVNDGRVLSNG
+719 MGETVNDGRILSNG
-733 TILQTKTM
+733 NVLETKTM

-752 AVEVTNAAGEKELR
+752 AVEVTNEAGEKELR
-766 LFCRNQGGNVAIATS
+766 LFCRNQGGNVAIASS
-781 KDGGETWEN
+781 KDGGETWGN
-790 TLKFDSVLRDAYC
+790 TLKFDSALRDAYC

-809 YPYEVPG
+809 YPYDVPG

-832 AAGRNHG
+832 SAGRNNG

-855 IASRLVEAG
+855 IASRVVELG

-885 TNLDQN
+885 ANLDLN
-891 YTTFNLQWLMADK
+891 YSTFNLQWLMADK
-904 TPVERTAPA
+904 TPVERTAPVVQA
-913 VQGVRWEGSRIE
+913 VKWEGNRIE

-935 GSPHL
+935 GSPQL
-940 EASADGEPVSMEYD
+940 EASAEGEPVSMEYD

-965 PGTDDTHELTF
+965 PGVDDTHELTF
-976 RKITAEG
+976 RTITAEG
-983 RDFYGNAQN
+983 RNFYGNAQN
-992 IGVAEG
+992 VRVAKD

-1008 QGPSIETVIKPG
+1008 QGPSIETLIKPG
-1020 YSSIKINFVPAEGIT
+1020 YSSIKISFVPAEGIT
-1035 EYDIYRSEDEN
+1035 EYDIFRSEDKN

-1055 KGTSYIDQTGAG
+1055 QGTSYTDQTGAG
-1067 KTYYY
+1067 KTFYY

-1084 KICNNSP
+1084 KICNASP
-1091 TGIESMKE
+1091 TGIEAMKE
-1099 NAVLYQD
+1099 NAVLYKD
-1106 LAGQKFNGS
+1106 LEGQEFNGS
-1115 TLVDASEKAAEV
+1115 TLVDVSDKAAEV
-1127 GKLSTGS
+1127 GKLSAGS
-1134 VLIKFRTTDKS
+1134 VIIKFRTTDKS

-1153 KTAGESTAINGS
+1153 KTAGESAAINGA

-1266 EIAYVVVTDEAA
+1266 EIGYVVVTEEAA

-1286 TKSESGIL
+1286 TKTESGIL

-1304 SKDNTWVFTGG
+1304 SKDNTWVFAGG

-1323 ATQGIRY
+1323 VTQGIRN

-1351 RYMINTGKAGNTI
+1351 RYMINTGKAGNTM
-1364 ADVKDQFEKLVGKY
+1364 ADIKDQFDNLVGKY

-1384 VMVGEED
+1384 VMVGKED

-1403 ASLQTLADKALGLRD
+1403 ASLGALVDKALVLRN

-1433 ESRNQMAAAY
+1433 DSENQLAAAY
-1443 AEAVHEVYEGF
+1443 TNAVKEVYDGLSE
-1454 SDAQKSKVMVAD
+1454 AQKSKVMVAD
-1466 YFKNTDHESFKK
+1466 HFKNTDNGAFKK
-1478 NCLDEQGKINA
+1478 NCLDTQGRINA

-1502 TYGTAEGFPVSEGD
+1502 TYGTADGFPVGEAD
-1516 LSLRKVKTPS
+1516 LSLKKEKTPS
-1526 TYSGEAPR
+1526 KYSAEVPKI
-1534 VTASDTQLTVNIP
+1534 TASDTQLTVNIP
-1547 DSVFEGITGWR
+1547 DTALEGITGWR
-1558 YELLIEDQTISG
+1558 YELQIEDQTISG
-1570 GFINKQAVIGGLPT
+1570 GFTDRQAVIGGLPT
-1584 GAGYTITV
+1584 GAGYTLTV

-1604 TGTVM
+1604 TGKVL
-1609 QGDEGQIKPVT
+1609 QGNESQVKPVT
-1620 QTELNDLQKQMKEIV
+1620 QIELSDLQKQIRAIA
-1635 ENKKPATWLFV
+1635 ENEEPATWLFV

-1687 SGATTAEQEEN
+1687 SGATTAEQEAN

-1721 NETVPIDR
+1721 NETVPTDR

-1739 KIHDKGAVAVL
+1739 KIHAKGAVAVL

-1762 RAVNLPRYAEVIRTV
+1762 RAVNLPKYAEVIRTV
-1777 AAEKNALLDDH
+1777 AEEKNAVLDDH
-1788 FTEWSKELE
+1788 FAEWSKELE

-1811 TIHPNPNGQLNM
+1811 SIHPNPNGQLNM

-1832 LYNETSPIC
+1832 LFNETSTIC

-1849 TEEQSDKAIG
+1849 TDEQSDKAIG
-1859 AVASGDK
+1859 AAASGDK
-1866 IAVDIKVL
+1866 IAVDLEAL
-1874 EETYGSTFGVTK
+1874 EESYGSSFGSAK
-1886 IQAVCDGKTYAAS
+1886 IQAVCDGKTYTAS
-1899 SKKGEKMITLRN
+1899 AKKGEQYGTLRN

-1935 QTETVELKEGEVVIG
+1935 QTETVELKEGEAIIG
-1950 LGFLAAKLT
+1950 
-1959 DLTPSALAGT
+1959 
-1969 FYVSALA
+1969 
-1976 PEGTPE
+1976 
-1982 YSLCQGE
+1982 
-1989 KDTDNHKFVIEGD
+1989 
-2002 QLKVKETLT
+2002 
-2011 EGNTYSVRVKA
+2011 
-2022 SIGEI
+2022 
-2027 SEEQVFTIKA
+2027 
-2037 LGRYLI
+2037 YLI
-2043 IDEGKMEI
+2043 IDETNMEI

-2063 IEKIKD
+2063 LEEIKE

-2076 VDFTSANASIQSLFS
+2076 VDFTSSNTSIQSLFS

-2097 TATAA
+2097 PAAAA

-2110 TSGEN
+2110 TNGEN

-2140 VIRIGEQNKVIF
+2140 VIRVGEQNKVIF

-2174 ASVLGGYKYLSDMPH
+2174 ASKLGGYKYLSDMPH
-2189 LNTVTIGATMR
+2189 LNTVTVGATMR
-2200 GGAVKYT
+2200 GGAAKYT
-2207 YAGSMEKLQYYGVPL
+2207 YAGSMDKLQYYGVPL
-2222 NEETCKSMTKVEGY
+2222 DEEACKTMTRVEGY

-2293 DGGRSWSEGILPFHF
+2293 DGGKSWSDGILPFHF

-2318 KEGSSVSVAGSAA
+2318 KEGSGVSVAGSAA

-2336 LLEDRTINSDGRIF
+2336 LLEDRTINSNGRIF

-2355 FPSATGTLSAQKGS
+2355 FPSATGTLTAQKGS
-2369 GYTLV
+2369 GYTLI

-2389 YNYTVRENNVIYDQN
+2389 YHYTLRENNVIYDQN

-2411 LNGNFEVLKNGEPL
+2411 LNGNFEVQKNGEPL
-2425 TVKQKDIEYN
+2425 TVKQKDIVYN

-2450 NVMYDTSVFQVLRT
+2450 NVMYDTSVFQVLKT

-2475 GKTWSDPVNLN
+2475 GKTWSEPVNLN
-2486 GMVKTDDMGFLG
+2486 SMVKTEDMGFLG
-2498 VGPGRGIQIVDG
+2498 VGPGRGIQITNG
-2510 EHKGRLLFQVYE
+2510 EHKGRLLYQVYE

-2533 YSDDHGETWKLGGS
+2533 YSDDHGENWTLGGS
-2547 PQFDRATVG
+2547 PQFDRAAVG

-2562 LFELPGG
+2562 LIELPDG

-2592 TWTNGAL
+2592 TWTNSAL

-2648 NDDISNGEEYPEID
+2648 DEEIQEGKEYPEID

-2670 KTGVYFAYSCLTQL
+2670 KPGVYFAYSCLTQL
-2684 PNADVGILYE
+2684 PNGDLGILYE
-2694 QGNTRQFLDKIRYN
+2694 QGNTKQFLDKIRYH
-2708 TYSVSKLTQDAYESQ
+2708 TYSVSKLTQDTYESQ

-2728 QNAAGGKTSISKQN
+2728 LDAAAGNTSISKQK
-2742 DTYTIHADANE
+2742 DTYTIHADAYE
-2753 GYEFVRWTLDKAEV
+2753 GYEFVRWLLDGEEV
-2767 STEADFAFQ
+2767 STKADFAFNQ
-2776 QGGETAFAG
+2776 GETAFAV
-2785 KTLHFM
+2785 KKLHFM
-2791 AEFQEAVNPP
+2791 AEFQEAANPP
-2801 TETFTVRFLG
+2801 AETFTVKFYG
-2811 KDGNLLKAQNVEKGK
+2811 KDGNLLKAQTIEKGK
-2826 DATAPNPPEIEGYEF
+2826 DATPPTPPEIKGYEF
-2841 IGWDKDYSN
+2841 VRWDQDFRN
-2850 VQSNLDVMAVY
+2850 VQSDLDVTAVY
-2861 KEISVPSVKYTVRF
+2861 KEILVPSEKYTVRF
-2875 LDRDGK
+2875 LDRNGK
-2881 LLKEETVEKGK
+2881 LLKEEIVEKGR
-2892 DATAPNPPSIAGYT
+2892 DATAPNPPSITGYT
-2906 FMGWDKAYTNVQ
+2906 FIGWDKTYTNVQ

-2927 QKNPVNVEKI
+2927 KKKPVKAEKI
-2937 TLNKKDIRLAKGKK
+2937 TLNKTDLLLAKGKK
-2951 VKLTAKVSPSNADEI
+2951 IKLTAKVSPSDADDNS
-2966 AVMWTSSNEKAAVV
+2966 VMWTSSNKKAAVV
-2980 DSKGRIT
+2980 DSSGRIT

-2998 ESRDGSNV
+2998 TSRDGSNV

-3011 VRIGYGVTYK
+3011 VRIGYQVTYK
-3021 LNKGKNAT
+3021 LNKGKNAP

-3035 LTNETT
+3035 LTSEST

-3054 GWYTDKNYKNKIK
+3054 GWYTDQNYKHRIK

-3076 ITVYAK
+3076 VTVYAK

-3096 KTSGKDRIRVRFGK
+3096 QKAGKDRIRVRFGK
-3110 TSGADGYLVKYS
+3110 ASGADGYLVKYS
-3122 TSKDFRKSMAR
+3122 TSKDFKKSMTR
-3133 VRTGRTNPLIQNLKT
+3133 IRTGRTNPLMGNLKT
-3148 GRTYYVKVRAYKIDS
+3148 GRTYYVKVRAYKTDS
-3163 AGKRVFGKYSSVE
+3163 AGKSVYGKYSSVK
-3176 KIRLENK
+3176 KIRLEKK